1 MEFNFYSFWIL
12 SFSYQCTHQY
22 VQKDMGNSFPNP
34 PSRLRLQAVEEQ
46 SYPGEIDL
54 ENKWSNEDWRFT

>member
-1 MEFNFYSFWIL
+1 
-12 SFSYQCTHQY
+12 
-22 VQKDMGNSFPNP
+22 MGNSFSNA

-54 ENKWSNEDWRFT
+54 ENK